1 MPDSTCT
8 CMSAS
13 LCVNILP
20 DSKSTM
26 RLQKFLAHSGVCSR
40 RAAEELIRQ
49 GRVKVDGHTVSEMG
63 VQVNPDKNRV
73 EVDGRKITGCQKHV
87 YLLMNKPRGVLTTV
101 KDTHGRRT
109 VMDLLG
115 STDQRVYP
123 VGRLDLDSEG
133 LLLLTNDGELAQRL
147 LHPSHKI
154 PKKYHV
160 TVKGRPSRK
169 DIQMLMEGVELDGKL
184 TLPCTIKVLGT
195 TRRTTLME
203 VTLSEGRKRQIR
215 LMMDLVGHPVTR
227 LVRVEMGP
235 LNIKGLSSGKLRK
248 LDDAEVAVLKKA
260 AGL

>member
-1 MPDSTCT
+1 
-8 CMSAS
+8 
-13 LCVNILP
+13 
-20 DSKSTM
+20 M

-49 GRVKVDGHTVSEMG
+49 GRVKVDGHTVTEMG
-63 VQVNPDKNRV
+63 MQVDPDKSRV
-73 EVDGRKITGCQKHV
+73 EVDGRKVTGCQKHV

-115 STDQRVYP
+115 ITDQRVYP

-169 DIQMLMEGVELDGKL
+169 DIKMLMEGVELDGKL
-184 TLPCTIKVLGT
+184 TLPCTIRALGT

-203 VTLSEGRKRQIR
+203 ITLSEGRKRQIR
-215 LMMDLVGHPVTR
+215 LMMDLVGHPVIR

-235 LNIKGLSSGKLRK
+235 LNIKGLSLGKFRK
-248 LDDAEVAVLKKA
+248 LDDAEVAALKKA